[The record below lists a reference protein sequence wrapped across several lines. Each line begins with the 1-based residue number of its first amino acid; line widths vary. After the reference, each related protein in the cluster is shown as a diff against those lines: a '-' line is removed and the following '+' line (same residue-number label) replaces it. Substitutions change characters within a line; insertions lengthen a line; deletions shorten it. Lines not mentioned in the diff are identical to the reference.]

1 MKDNFEEI
9 KIEDSAPDE
18 NYEIIGILETKVPVN
33 EEEALPTK
41 NASLALGV
49 NNL

>member
-18 NYEIIGILETKVPVN
+18 SYEIIGILETNVPAN
-33 EEEALPTK
+33 EKEALPTQD
-41 NASLALGV
+41 AIPSLI